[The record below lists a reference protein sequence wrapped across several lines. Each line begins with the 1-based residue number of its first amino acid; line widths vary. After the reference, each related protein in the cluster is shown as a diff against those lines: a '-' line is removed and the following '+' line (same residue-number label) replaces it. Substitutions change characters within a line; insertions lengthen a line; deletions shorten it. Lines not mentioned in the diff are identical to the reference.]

1 MFSLH
6 DFIKDGFMKA
16 VGKRPDYW
24 IILNA
29 AGWADK
35 GVLLEEDLADIQSAI
50 NANNPI
56 AQTLPDGTLE
66 ENTTAESTPEG
77 NVSEEGT
84 PEEDAGEA

>member
-6 DFIKDGFMKA
+6 DFIKEGFMKA

-50 NANNPI
+50 NANSPVG
-56 AQTLPDGTLE
+56 QTVTED
-66 ENTTAESTPEG
+66 TPEA
-77 NVSEEGT
+77 ST
-84 PEEDAGEA
+84 TEEDTSELPEA